1 MKHKEEILKLEQRA
15 KNGEYA
21 INKRQKETG
30 WDKTCDT
37 WFDAICDIYF
47 DINKLFL
54 ESEGLV

>member
-1 MKHKEEILKLEQRA
+1 MNYREEIFKLEQRA
-15 KNGEYA
+15 KNGEDA
-21 INKRQKETG
+21 INKRQKDIG

-54 ESEGLV
+54 ESEVL